1 MHMTNHTIY
10 VLTPAEAQT
19 RREALADLLV
29 DAVEGGAGVN
39 FVWPM
44 TQTKAEKWWDGALL
58 SQVRGERIIL
68 TAEAGNRV
76 DGTVQLIPAPQEN
89 QSFRADVAKLLV
101 HRRARN
107 QGIAVALMCRLEEEA
122 RKIGR
127 TLLTLD
133 TETGGAG
140 ERLYARLGWMKYGEI
155 PGYAM
160 SANNHSR
167 IAASF
172 FYKEL

>member
-1 MHMTNHTIY
+1 MRLAQWLDRSPDETSDDSVTAIRMTNHTIY

-19 RREALADLLV
+19 RRKALTDLLV

-44 TQTKAEKWWDGALL
+44 TRAKAERWWNGAL
-58 SQVRGERIIL
+58 SSHARGERIIL

-101 HRRARN
+101 RHRART
-107 QGIAVALMCRLEEEA
+107 QGIGMALMGRLEAEA
-122 RKIGR
+122 LKIGR

-140 ERLYARLGWMKYGEI
+140 ERLYTRLG
-155 PGYAM
+155 
-160 SANNHSR
+160 
-167 IAASF
+167 
-172 FYKEL
+172 